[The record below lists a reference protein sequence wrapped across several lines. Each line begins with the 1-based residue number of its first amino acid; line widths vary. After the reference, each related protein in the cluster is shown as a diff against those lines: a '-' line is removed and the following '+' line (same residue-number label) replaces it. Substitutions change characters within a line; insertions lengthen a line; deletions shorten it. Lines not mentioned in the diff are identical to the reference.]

1 MATAA
6 KGHSKLNHLRKEIS
20 MYIPDVTVSAL
31 LVLIIILSFIIIHL
45 EKSRLE
51 ARETARKHRDALYE
65 RPKQI
70 VVYSDDVKENQ
81 IADYIQ
87 RQHSFFIAETI
98 RNKEYL
104 K

>member
-1 MATAA
+1 
-6 KGHSKLNHLRKEIS
+6 

-31 LVLIIILSFIIIHL
+31 LILIIILSFIIIHL

-65 RPKQI
+65 RPMQI
-70 VVYSDDVKENQ
+70 VVYSDDVIHDKIVE
-81 IADYIQ
+81 YL
-87 RQHSFFIAETI
+87 ETAFDAHEFLIDDI
-98 RNKEYL
+98 RSKEYL